1 MKERPSKESI
11 IAEYL
16 CGGLSYRQL
25 GEKHGINF
33 YRIRRW
39 VLQHQGRMKKPPSA
53 KAVKTAPDFL
63 PDEALPTDVKTLQ
76 AELRKARLEKQ
87 VLLEVIEVAEEELGI
102 PIRKKPG
109 AKRS

>member
-16 CGGLSYRQL
+16 SGETSYRKM
-25 GEKHGINF
+25 GEKYGINF
-33 YRIRRW
+33 YSIRRW
-39 VLQHQGRMKKPPSA
+39 VLRHQGRMKQPPSA
-53 KAVKTAPDFL
+53 KTVKTAPDFL
-63 PDEALPTDVKTLQ
+63 PDESPPTDVKTLQ

-87 VLLEVIEVAEEELGI
+87 VLLEVIKVAEEELGI

-109 AKRS
+109 AKQS

>member
-16 CGGLSYRQL
+16 FGGLSYRQL

-33 YRIRRW
+33 YRIPRW
-39 VLQHQGRMKKPPSA
+39 VLPRQGRTKRPPSA
-53 KAVKTAPDFL
+53 KAVKPAPDFP
-63 PDEALPTDVKTLQ
+63 PDESLPTDVKTLQ

-87 VLLEVIEVAEEELGI
+87 VLLEVIKVAEEELGI

-109 AKRS
+109 AKQS